1 MTRASRAKIIERLA
15 TIGVTDRLREPIM
28 QLMRKLLRD
37 IGVRQ
42 HDDKQ
47 RHFMLLVFT
56 ADARDAEGVSVT
68 SDVYTS
74 LDPAVGMEFAQDWID
89 QAKAARKEA
98 GL

>member
-15 TIGVTDRLREPIM
+15 TIGVSDRLREPIM
-28 QLMRKLLRD
+28 ALMRKLLRD

-47 RHFMLLVFT
+47 RHFVLLVFT
-56 ADARDAEGVSVT
+56 AEAGDAEGINVAT
-68 SDVYTS
+68 DVYSS
-74 LDPAVGMEFAQDWID
+74 LDPRVGLDFTHDWVE
-89 QAKAARKEA
+89 QAKAARKAA